1 MATTPSTAD
10 ETTHH
15 SRRSVRLVDDSDRR
29 PPLDLSYSSLRKRF
43 ADELRA
49 RKSIYWPDMLASMLI
64 GWSSFAL
71 ALRYQ
76 SRPGITVAF
85 SVVAIFALYRAIL
98 FIHEITHLKRGAVPG
113 FETAWNL
120 TVGVPLL
127 APSMLY
133 VGSHNDHH
141 RRAVFGTAIDPEYEP
156 IGHWTPWRVV
166 ASGLPMLVVPA
177 VLAVRWAVLG
187 PISYLIPPLRRV
199 VVERASAL
207 VINPRYRRKPPQGPA
222 LLRWALQEAAT
233 AAYVW
238 AVIFAVWRGLIP
250 GSWVLHLYVVA
261 AAILLINH
269 VRTLAAHRYIH
280 LGEELSREGQLL
292 DSVNLVSE
300 SLWTKLI
307 APVGLRYHALHHVL
321 PGLPYHSLGVV
332 HRALCRELPRES
344 SYHRVSV
351 SGVREG
357 LSNLMRD
364 ARKNSRRAAGGRPPA
379 GSPPTRTPLRADTH
393 RAA

>member
-1 MATTPSTAD
+1 MATIPSGDAAAQG
-10 ETTHH
+10 
-15 SRRSVRLVDDSDRR
+15 VRPAVRVIESPGAR
-29 PPLDLSYSSLRKRF
+29 PALDLSYSSLRKRF
-43 ADELRA
+43 VDELRA

-76 SRPGITVAF
+76 SRPIVTVAC
-85 SVVAIFALYRAIL
+85 SVVAVFALYRAIL
-98 FIHEITHLKRGAVPG
+98 FIHEITHLKRGAIPG

-120 TVGVPLL
+120 AVGVPLMV
-127 APSMLY
+127 PSMLY

-156 IGHWTPWRVV
+156 IGHWTPWRVI

-177 VLAVRWAVLG
+177 VLALRWAVLG
-187 PISYLIPPLRRV
+187 PVSYLVAPLRRV

-233 AAYVW
+233 GAYVW
-238 AVIFAVWRGLIP
+238 TLILGVWSGYVPVR
-250 GSWVLHLYVVA
+250 WVVQFYSIT

-280 LGEELSREGQLL
+280 LGEELTREGQLL

-300 SLWTKLI
+300 SLWTKLV
-307 APVGLRYHALHHVL
+307 APVGLRYHALHHML
-321 PGLPYHSLGVV
+321 PGLPYHSLGAV
-332 HRALCRELPRES
+332 HRALCRELPYDS

-351 SGVREG
+351 SGVGEG
-357 LSNLMRD
+357 LRNLLRD
-364 ARKNSRRAAGGRPPA
+364 ARNNSRRDASGRPPS
-379 GSPPTRTPLRADTH
+379 GPSPRRANFRQDTD

>member
-1 MATTPSTAD
+1 MARVPSSGAD
-10 ETTHH
+10 GQ
-15 SRRSVRLVDDSDRR
+15 SIRPGVRVFEGAAAR
-29 PPLDLSYSSLRKRF
+29 PALDLSYSSLRERF
-43 ADELRA
+43 ADELRP
-49 RKSIYWPDMLASMLI
+49 RKSIYWPDMLASMI
-64 GWSSFAL
+64 VGWTSLAL

-76 SRPGITVAF
+76 SVPVVSVAF
-85 SVVAIFALYRAIL
+85 SCSAVFALYRATL

-120 TVGVPLL
+120 TVGVPLMV
-127 APSMLY
+127 PSMLY

-177 VLAVRWAVLG
+177 ILAIRWAILG
-187 PISYLIPPLRRV
+187 PISYLVPPLRRV

-233 AAYVW
+233 AVYVW
-238 AVIFAVWRGLIP
+238 ALVFGVWWGHIP
-250 GSWVLHLYVVA
+250 LGWVLQFYVIT
-261 AAILLINH
+261 AAILLVNH

-280 LGEELSREGQLL
+280 LGEELTREGQLL

-300 SLWTKLI
+300 SLWTKLV
-307 APVGLRYHALHHVL
+307 APVGLRYHALHHML
-321 PGLPYHSLGVV
+321 PGLPYHSLGAV
-332 HRALCRELPRES
+332 HRALCSELPDDS

-351 SGVREG
+351 SSVREG
-357 LSNLMRD
+357 LSNLMRE
-364 ARKNSRRAAGGRPPA
+364 ARNNSRRVGSGRPPS
-379 GSPPTRTPLRADTH
+379 GSTPKTPTLRSEAH

>member
-1 MATTPSTAD
+1 MATVSSSGAD
-10 ETTHH
+10 AQGT
-15 SRRSVRLVDDSDRR
+15 RSGMRVIEGAAGL

-49 RKSIYWPDMLASMLI
+49 RKSIYWPDMLASMLV

-76 SRPGITVAF
+76 SQPVLTVVF
-85 SVVAIFALYRAIL
+85 SVVSVFALYRAIL

-120 TVGVPLL
+120 TVGVPLM

-156 IGHWTPWRVV
+156 IGHWTPWHVV
-166 ASGLPMLVVPA
+166 ASGLPMLFVPA
-177 VLAVRWAVLG
+177 VLAIRWAVLG

-222 LLRWALQEAAT
+222 LLRWALQEAGT

-238 AVIFAVWRGLIP
+238 AIILGVGWGYIP
-250 GSWVLHLYVVA
+250 ASWVLHLYA
-261 AAILLINH
+261 ITAAILLVNH
-269 VRTLAAHRYIH
+269 LRTLAAHRYIH

-300 SLWTKLI
+300 SLWTKLV

-321 PGLPYHSLGVV
+321 PGLPYHSLGAV
-332 HRALCRELPRES
+332 HRALCSELPRDS

-351 SGVREG
+351 SGVGEG
-357 LSNLMRD
+357 LRNLLRD
-364 ARKNSRRAAGGRPPA
+364 ARSNSRRPPSGPPA
-379 GSPPTRTPLRADTH
+379 KPTTLRRDAHD
-393 RAA
+393 AA

>member
-1 MATTPSTAD
+1 MATVSSAD
-10 ETTHH
+10 A
-15 SRRSVRLVDDSDRR
+15 SARGARPGVRVIEGTVPL

-43 ADELRA
+43 ADELRP
-49 RKSIYWPDMLASMLI
+49 RKSIYWPDMLASMI
-64 GWSSFAL
+64 VGWSSFAL

-76 SRPGITVAF
+76 SQPIVTVAL
-85 SVVAIFALYRAIL
+85 SVVSMFALYRAVL
-98 FIHEITHLKRGAVPG
+98 FIHEITHLKRGSVPG

-120 TVGVPLL
+120 TVGVPLM

-141 RRAVFGTAIDPEYEP
+141 RRAVFGTAVDPEYEP
-156 IGHWTPWRVV
+156 IGHWTPWRVL
-166 ASGLPMLVVPA
+166 ASGLPMLLVPA
-177 VLAVRWAVLG
+177 VLAIRWAVLG
-187 PISYLIPPLRRV
+187 PISYLIPPLRRI

-222 LLRWALQEAAT
+222 LLRWAFQEAGT
-233 AAYVW
+233 TAYVW
-238 AVIFAVWRGLIP
+238 TVVLGIWWGYIP
-250 GSWVLHLYVVA
+250 ASWVLHLYAIV
-261 AAILLINH
+261 AAILLVNH

-300 SLWTKLI
+300 SLWTKLV

-321 PGLPYHSLGVV
+321 PGLPYHSLGAV

-351 SGVREG
+351 SGVGEG
-357 LSNLMRD
+357 LRNLMRE
-364 ARKNSRRAAGGRPPA
+364 ARNNSRGGASARPPS
-379 GSPPTRTPLRADTH
+379 GSPPAPSTLRRDGH

>member
-1 MATTPSTAD
+1 MATTPSSDAD
-10 ETTHH
+10 AQR
-15 SRRSVRLVDDSDRR
+15 SRPGVRVVDGAGPR

-43 ADELRA
+43 ADELRP

-76 SRPGITVAF
+76 SEPIVTLAF
-85 SVVAIFALYRAIL
+85 SLVTVFALYRAIL

-120 TVGVPLL
+120 TVGVPLM

-141 RRAVFGTAIDPEYEP
+141 RRAVFGTAIDPEYDT

-166 ASGLPMLVVPA
+166 ASGLPMLLVPA
-177 VLAVRWAVLG
+177 VLALRWAVLG
-187 PISYLIPPLRRV
+187 PVSYLIPPLRRV

-238 AVIFAVWRGLIP
+238 AVILGVWRGYIP
-250 GSWVLHLYVVA
+250 VSWIVHLYVIT
-261 AAILLINH
+261 AAILLVNH

-280 LGEELSREGQLL
+280 LGGELSREGQLL

-300 SLWTKLI
+300 SLWTKLV

-321 PGLPYHSLGVV
+321 PGLPYHSLGAV
-332 HRALCRELPRES
+332 HRALCRELPSES

-351 SGVREG
+351 SGVGEG
-357 LSNLMRD
+357 LRNLLRD
-364 ARKNSRRAAGGRPPA
+364 ARNNSRGAASGRPPS
-379 GSPPTRTPLRADTH
+379 GSPPKRTTLRADTH

>member
-1 MATTPSTAD
+1 MRVPEAAAA
-10 ETTHH
+10 
-15 SRRSVRLVDDSDRR
+15 L
-29 PPLDLSYSSLRKRF
+29 PPLDLSYASLRARF

-49 RKSIYWPDMLASMLI
+49 RKSIYWPDMLASMLV

-76 SRPGITVAF
+76 SQPVLTVVC
-85 SVVAIFALYRAIL
+85 SVVSVFALYRAIL

-120 TVGVPLL
+120 TVGVPLM

-166 ASGLPMLVVPA
+166 ASGLPMLFVPA
-177 VLAVRWAVLG
+177 VLAIRWAVLG

-222 LLRWALQEAAT
+222 LLRWALQEAGT

-238 AVIFAVWRGLIP
+238 AIILGVGAGYIP
-250 GSWVLHLYVVA
+250 TSWVVHLYA
-261 AAILLINH
+261 ITAAILLVNH
-269 VRTLAAHRYIH
+269 LRTLAAHRYIH

-300 SLWTKLI
+300 SLWTKLV

-321 PGLPYHSLGVV
+321 PGLPYHSLGAV
-332 HRALCRELPRES
+332 HRALCSELPRDS

-351 SGVREG
+351 SGVGEG
-357 LSNLMRD
+357 LRNLMRD
-364 ARKNSRRAAGGRPPA
+364 ARSNSRRPASGRPPS
-379 GSPPTRTPLRADTH
+379 GPPAKPTPLRHDAH

>member
-1 MATTPSTAD
+1 MSITPSSDA
-10 ETTHH
+10 EAQRA
-15 SRRSVRLVDDSDRR
+15 RRGVRVVEQAGPR

-43 ADELRA
+43 ADELRP
-49 RKSIYWPDMLASMLI
+49 RKSIYWPDMLASMLV
-64 GWSSFAL
+64 GWASLAL

-76 SRPGITVAF
+76 SQPFLTLAF
-85 SVVAIFALYRAIL
+85 SVVSIFALYRAIL

-120 TVGVPLL
+120 TVGVPLM

-156 IGHWTPWRVV
+156 IGHWTPLRVLV
-166 ASGLPMLVVPA
+166 SGLPMLLVPA

-187 PISYLIPPLRRV
+187 PLSYLIPPLRRV

-222 LLRWALQEAAT
+222 ALRWALQEAGT

-238 AVIFAVWRGLIP
+238 GLIFAVWEGYIP
-250 GSWVLHLYVVA
+250 LSWVAQFYVIS
-261 AAILLINH
+261 AAILLVNH

-300 SLWTKLI
+300 SLWTKLL
-307 APVGLRYHALHHVL
+307 APVGLRYHALHHML
-321 PGLPYHSLGVV
+321 PGLPYHSLGAV
-332 HRALCRELPRES
+332 HRALCRELPRDS

-351 SGVREG
+351 SGVGEG
-357 LSNLMRD
+357 LRNLLRD
-364 ARKNSRRAAGGRPPA
+364 ARDNSRRSASGRPPSGLPPKRSTPRESA
-379 GSPPTRTPLRADTH
+379 G

>member
-1 MATTPSTAD
+1 MATTPSRDVDAQR
-10 ETTHH
+10 
-15 SRRSVRLVDDSDRR
+15 SRRGVGGLDRA
-29 PPLDLSYSSLRKRF
+29 PLDLSYSSLRKRF
-43 ADELRA
+43 ADELRP
-49 RKSIYWPDMLASMLI
+49 RKSIYWPDMLASMLV

-76 SRPGITVAF
+76 SQPLVTVAF
-85 SVVAIFALYRAIL
+85 SVVSVFALYRAVL
-98 FIHEITHLKRGAVPG
+98 FIHEITHLKRGTVPG
-113 FETAWNL
+113 FETAWNI
-120 TVGVPLL
+120 TVGVPLM

-141 RRAVFGTAIDPEYEP
+141 RRAVFGTATDPEYEP
-156 IGHWTPWRVV
+156 IGHWTPWRVA
-166 ASGLPMLVVPA
+166 ASGLPMFFVPA
-177 VLAVRWAVLG
+177 VLAFRWAVLG
-187 PISYLIPPLRRV
+187 PISYLIPPLRRI

-238 AVIFAVWRGLIP
+238 AVLLAVWRGYIPVSWMVQLYLIT
-250 GSWVLHLYVVA
+250 A
-261 AAILLINH
+261 TILLVNH

-300 SLWTKLI
+300 SLWTKLV

-321 PGLPYHSLGVV
+321 PGLPYHSLGAV
-332 HRALCRELPRES
+332 HRALCQELPRES

-351 SGVREG
+351 SGVGEG
-357 LSNLMRD
+357 LRNLMRE
-364 ARKNSRRAAGGRPPA
+364 ARSNSRRAVAAGRPPSD
-379 GSPPTRTPLRADTH
+379 SPPNQTTLRAGTH
-393 RAA
+393 HAA

>member
-1 MATTPSTAD
+1 MATVSSTGAD
-10 ETTHH
+10 ARPARPAMRVIEGTA
-15 SRRSVRLVDDSDRR
+15 SN

-43 ADELRA
+43 ADELRP
-49 RKSIYWPDMLASMLI
+49 RKSIYWPDMLGSMI
-64 GWSSFAL
+64 VGWSSFAL

-76 SRPGITVAF
+76 SQPIVSVAF
-85 SVVAIFALYRAIL
+85 SIVSVFALYRAIL
-98 FIHEITHLKRGAVPG
+98 FIHEITHLKRGTVPG

-156 IGHWTPWRVV
+156 IGHWTPWRVM

-177 VLAVRWAVLG
+177 VLALRWAVLG

-222 LLRWALQEAAT
+222 LLRWALQEAGT
-233 AAYVW
+233 AVYVW
-238 AVIFAVWRGLIP
+238 AIIFGVWSGYIP
-250 GSWVLHLYVVA
+250 IGWIAHLYAVT
-261 AAILLINH
+261 AAILLVNH

-280 LGEELSREGQLL
+280 LGEELTREGQLL

-300 SLWTKLI
+300 SLWTKLV

-321 PGLPYHSLGVV
+321 PGLPYHSLGAV
-332 HRALCRELPRES
+332 HRVLCRELPRDS

-351 SGVREG
+351 SGVGEG
-357 LSNLMRD
+357 LRNLMRD
-364 ARKNSRRAAGGRPPA
+364 ARNNSRRAAGGRTPSAPPSA
-379 GSPPTRTPLRADTH
+379 PTPHPRDAH